1 MENEIINKIIEIGAE
16 LDPGSGDDP
25 EEIREELRDMMRTV
39 SGCKEV
45 INSLL
50 DTIKSLIE
58 D

>member
-1 MENEIINKIIEIGAE
+1 MENEIINKIIEIGAK

-39 SGCKEV
+39 GGCKEV

-50 DTIKSLIE
+50 DTIKGLME
-58 D
+58 G